1 MSLIWYSKESKCY
14 IDFGSGFVLY
24 DDSIKT
30 MILTGAEVFDED
42 EENIFV
48 CFSNGKIKQASVL

>member
-1 MSLIWYSKESKCY
+1 MSIIRYSKESKCY
-14 IDFGSGFVLY
+14 IDFGSGIVLY

-30 MILTGAEVFDED
+30 MILIGAELFDED